1 MKDQTSYDAEI
12 FSLQLEER
20 EKTAS
25 LAGRHYDVT
34 PRTPGHATR
43 QPKQEV
49 YAPRGMTFPCSVGTR
64 GDEKSIVNKV
74 NLISTKTQRIHLN
87 YYLKIYT
94 WVALRTL
101 MTVTFI

>member
-1 MKDQTSYDAEI
+1 MKQKLSQIKKKKKKNSIQGEVRGGGAEMKDQTSYDAEI

-25 LAGRHYDVT
+25 LAGRDYDVT

-49 YAPRGMTFPCSVGTR
+49 
-64 GDEKSIVNKV
+64 
-74 NLISTKTQRIHLN
+74 
-87 YYLKIYT
+87 
-94 WVALRTL
+94 LRTTWDDVPVFSRL
-101 MTVTFI
+101 SRR